1 MRSRVVAPLRG
12 ATWLAEGWR
21 MFRASPLGWFA
32 LVFAY
37 LMGTLLLSG
46 VPLIGPLAVSLLVP
60 ALSVGFMAASR
71 AASLA
76 QRVEL
81 RMLFAGFRERF
92 PQQLVLGGVYFLGF
106 AAAMAGS
113 ALFDDGALVGLLVAA
128 QPPGDADAAVRAALP
143 GMLGAVALYLP
154 VMVLLWYSPVL
165 VAWHGI
171 APLKALFYSVAA
183 FWLNRRA
190 FAAYGVAVGL
200 ALLGLA
206 LCLMALAALVPA
218 GAALNPRSLVL
229 PLALGLLPTLLASY
243 YASYRDVFEAKEG
256 G

>member
-1 MRSRVVAPLRG
+1 VVAPLRG
-12 ATWLAEGWR
+12 ATWLAEGLR
-21 MFRASPLGWFA
+21 MFRASPLGWLA
-32 LVFAY
+32 MVFAY
-37 LMGTLLLSG
+37 LVGTLLLSG
-46 VPLIGPLAVSLLVP
+46 VPLVGPVAVSLLVP
-60 ALSVGFMAASR
+60 ALSVGFMEASR

-81 RMLFAGFRERF
+81 RMLFAGFRERL

-106 AAAMAGS
+106 AAALAGS
-113 ALFDDGALVGLLVAA
+113 ALFDDGALVGLVLAVK
-128 QPPGDADAAVRAALP
+128 PPEDADAAVSAALP

-154 VMVLLWYSPVL
+154 TMVLLWYSPVL

-171 APLKALFYSVAA
+171 APLKALFYSAAA

-190 FAAYGVAVGL
+190 FAAYGAAVSL
-200 ALLGLA
+200 ALLALA

-218 GAALNPRSLVL
+218 STALNPRSLVL
-229 PLALGLLPTLLASY
+229 PLALALLPTLLASY
-243 YASYRDVFEAKEG
+243 YASYRDVFEAKAG